1 MSVLTVVRVAI
12 HDVIIRIVFF
22 LDYAI
27 GAEKKLISR
36 TRTARMIL
44 QIVRT
49 DLPVMP
55 EHVALQE
62 SGDAHDL
69 FSVQR

>member
-1 MSVLTVVRVAI
+1 
-12 HDVIIRIVFF
+12 
-22 LDYAI
+22 
-27 GAEKKLISR
+27 
-36 TRTARMIL
+36 MIL

-69 FSVQR
+69 FSVRR